1 MPIMGVAMTKLTT
14 KGRKALPAKDFALPG
29 QRYPIEDKAHAANA
43 KARATQQF
51 RAGNLS
57 ADDRAKIDA
66 KADQVLR
73 K

>member
-1 MPIMGVAMTKLTT
+1 MTKLTT

-29 QRYPIEDKAHAANA
+29 KRYPVEDKVHAANA
-43 KARATQQF
+43 KARATQQL

-66 KADQVLR
+66 RADQVLR